1 MLKMVP
7 YNDFLF
13 FILATPLISIA
24 IRLGW
29 LISNHSL
36 LQVELLL
43 VLWFRE
49 MASYM
54 RWGLLYLVEKTIT
67 MATMTVA
74 TLMKGLL
81 PFN

>member
-1 MLKMVP
+1 MTF
-7 YNDFLF
+7 FLA
-13 FILATPLISIA
+13 IPLISIA

-36 LQVELLL
+36 LQVEELL

-67 MATMTVA
+67 MATMTIA